1 MAFTLKSL
9 FRRGVDDVAVR
20 EAYGVIVEQARRPA
34 FYGAADVPD
43 TPTGRFAMVALHAF
57 LTMDRLGRE
66 PESRVFSQDLFDL
79 MFADMDRNLR
89 EMGVGDLGV
98 GKKVKGMAKH
108 FYAMVAACR
117 EGMKEGG
124 EALHAPLRQYVY
136 RNHAPAVGA
145 LAALTAYIRASAALL
160 AEQDAAEIG
169 KGKIVFA
176 PPPGEE

>member
-9 FRRGVDDVAVR
+9 FRMGDNDVAVR
-20 EAYGVIVEQARRPA
+20 EAYGAIVEQARKPT
-34 FYGAADVPD
+34 FYSAADVPD
-43 TPTGRFAMVALHAF
+43 TPTGRFAMVALHGF
-57 LTMDRLGRE
+57 LAMDRLGRE
-66 PESRVFSQDLFDL
+66 PESRIFSQALFDL
-79 MFADMDRNLR
+79 MFSDMDRNLR

-98 GKKVKGMAKH
+98 GNKVKGLAQH

-136 RNHAPAVGA
+136 QDREPAVGA
-145 LAALTAYIRASAALL
+145 LVALTAYIMASAALL

-169 KGKIVFA
+169 KGKIAFA